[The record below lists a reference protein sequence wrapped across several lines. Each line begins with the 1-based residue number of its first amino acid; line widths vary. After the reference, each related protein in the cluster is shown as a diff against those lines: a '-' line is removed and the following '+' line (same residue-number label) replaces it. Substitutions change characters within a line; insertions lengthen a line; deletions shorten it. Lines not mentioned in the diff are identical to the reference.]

1 MKKLVLRNEI
11 TQDNAIFVEINTE
24 MGAQLLRRYLWIV
37 GQIRLSERI
46 TFREL
51 QHRWERKFET
61 PLPRRTFVHNKEMI
75 QDIFDINI
83 ECDRRTNEYYIELP
97 DDLKRQTEINWIL
110 NSFSTLMELTDSRS
124 ISDRI
129 ILEDIPS
136 SKQFLGT
143 VLDAIKQNQVLRITY
158 HPFGKEASE
167 LEMNPYFVQ
176 LSANR
181 WYLYG
186 ILVGENNI
194 KALALDRFEKI
205 EMVNETFEMPTEFS
219 PERYLLDNGVGKYKS
234 IEKSEVVIR
243 AYGKQVDLLRTL
255 PLHPSQCE
263 TKTEDGVA
271 EFTYQLYPT
280 ARFYSDILAAGKYV
294 KVLKPTSIRKYLA
307 NVINKIST
315 YYQ

>member
-1 MKKLVLRNEI
+1 MKNLILCNEI
-11 TQDNAIFVEINTE
+11 TQDNAIFVEIDTE

-37 GQIRLSERI
+37 EQIRLCERI
-46 TFREL
+46 TLSEL
-51 QHRWERKFET
+51 QRRWERKFET
-61 PLPRRTFVHNKEMI
+61 PLLRRTFVHNKEMI
-75 QDIFDINI
+75 QDVFDINI
-83 ECDRRTNEYYIELP
+83 ECDRRTNEYYIEQP

-110 NSFSTLMELTDSRS
+110 NSFSALMALTDSRS

-143 VLDAIKQNQVLRITY
+143 VLDAIKRNQVLRITY
-158 HPFGKEASE
+158 NPFGKEDSE

-186 ILVGENNI
+186 ILAGESNI
-194 KALALDRFEKI
+194 KAVALDRFKKI
-205 EMVNETFEMPTEFS
+205 EIVNETFKMPSEFS
-219 PERYLLDNGVGKYKS
+219 PEHYLLDNGVGKYKG
-234 IEKSEVVIR
+234 IKKCEVVIR

-271 EFTYQLYPT
+271 EFTYQLYLT
-280 ARFYSDILAAGKYV
+280 ARFYSDILSAGKYI
-294 KVLKPTSIRKYLA
+294 KVLKPTSVRKYLA
-307 NVINKIST
+307 EVINKMTT

>member
-1 MKKLVLRNEI
+1 MKKLILCNEM
-11 TQDNAIFVEINTE
+11 TQRNAIFVETNMD

-37 GQIRLSERI
+37 EQIRLSQRI
-46 TFREL
+46 TFSEL
-51 QHRWERKFET
+51 QRQWERKFET
-61 PLPRRTFVHNKEMI
+61 SLPRRTFAHNKEMI

-110 NSFSTLMELTDSRS
+110 NSFSTLMELTDSRK

-129 ILEDIPS
+129 VLEDIPS
-136 SKQFLGT
+136 SKQFLST

-186 ILVGENNI
+186 VLAGESSI
-194 KALALDRFEKI
+194 KAVALDRFEKI
-205 EMVNETFEMPTEFS
+205 EIVNKTFAMPTEFS
-219 PERYLLDNGVGKYKS
+219 PEQYLLDNGVGKYKG
-234 IEKSEVVIR
+234 IEKCEVVIR

-263 TKTEDGVA
+263 TKRDEEGA

-280 ARFYSDILAAGKYV
+280 TRFYSDILSAGEYV
-294 KVLKPTSIRKYLA
+294 KVVRPVSVRKHLA
-307 NVINKIST
+307 EIINKMTT

>member
-1 MKKLVLRNEI
+1 
-11 TQDNAIFVEINTE
+11 

-37 GQIRLSERI
+37 EQIRLSERI
-46 TFREL
+46 TFSEL

-61 PLPRRTFVHNKEMI
+61 SLPRRTFVHNKEMI

-110 NSFSTLMELTDSRS
+110 NSFSTLMELTDSRK
-124 ISDRI
+124 ISNRI
-129 ILEDIPS
+129 VLEDIPS

-143 VLDAIKQNQVLRITY
+143 VLDAIKRNQVIRITY

-167 LEMNPYFVQ
+167 LELSPYFVQ

-186 ILVGENNI
+186 VLADESDI
-194 KALALDRFEKI
+194 KAVALDRFERI
-205 EMVNETFEMPTEFS
+205 ELLNKTFIMSTELL
-219 PERYLLDNGVGKYKS
+219 PEQYLRDNGVGKYKG
-234 IEKSEVVIR
+234 IEKCEIVIC

-263 TKTEDGVA
+263 TKTEEGVA

-280 ARFYSDILAAGKYV
+280 SQFYSNILAAGKYI
-294 KVLKPTSIRKYLA
+294 KVLKPTSVRRNLA
-307 NVINKIST
+307 EIINIINA
-315 YYQ
+315 YYK